1 MTTPTLTI
9 LQELAA
15 MVALSRKHTLGPW
28 SVEPVGQ
35 QAGMRAHSHAVAACT
50 FCEREVAV
58 DTHPQ
63 HETAPV
69 TGEALETDCN
79 VLRLVQ

>member
-1 MTTPTLTI
+1 
-9 LQELAA
+9 

-28 SVEPVGQ
+28 
-35 QAGMRAHSHAVAACT
+35 AVAKGLLQDRDGRDHNLATAVCT
-50 FCEREVAV
+50 DCGRKVAV

-69 TGEALETDCN
+69 TGEALETDCD
-79 VLRLVQ
+79 VLRLVR